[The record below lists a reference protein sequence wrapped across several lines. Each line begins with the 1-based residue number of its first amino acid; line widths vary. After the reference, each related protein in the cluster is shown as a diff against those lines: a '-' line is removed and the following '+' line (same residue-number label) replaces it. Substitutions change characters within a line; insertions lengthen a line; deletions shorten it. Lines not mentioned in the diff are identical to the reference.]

1 MEWNQFSIEE
11 GNLGKGMKNQNGTFK
26 FDVMGA
32 QDEYIGFIECLQTLV
47 NGLIRVNNEDLLPLN
62 CDNYNAMFYTH
73 NYVVPTSF

>member
-1 MEWNQFSIEE
+1 
-11 GNLGKGMKNQNGTFK
+11 MKNQNGTFK